1 MIGLRSPSFWS
12 NFPFSKSNM
21 SEVLNHKQVGQK
33 ITRMAFEI
41 YERNLH
47 SSGVV
52 FAGITGMGTSLASLL
67 ASELRKISPLQ
78 VEEVAVILDKKAVS
92 NSEVKLSQA
101 LQVSGKT
108 IILVDDVLNTGK
120 TLVYA
125 MKPFLDQEI
134 YKMEIAVLV
143 NRSHGLFPVRPDYT
157 GYELATTLN
166 EHIRVDFSENEYSV
180 HLD

>member
-1 MIGLRSPSFWS
+1 
-12 NFPFSKSNM
+12 M

-52 FAGITGMGTSLASLL
+52 FAGITGMGMNLANLL
-67 ASELRKISPLQ
+67 AAELRSISPMK
-78 VEEVAVILDKKAVS
+78 VEVVEVILDKSAVS
-92 NSEVKLSQA
+92 KSEIELSDNPE
-101 LQVSGKT
+101 LSNKT

-134 YKMEIAVLV
+134 QKMEIAVLV
-143 NRSHGLFPVRPDYT
+143 NRSHGFFPVRPDYT
-157 GYELATTLN
+157 GYELATTFS
-166 EHIRVDFSENEYSV
+166 EHIRVDFSDNQYSV
-180 HLD
+180 HLH